1 MVEHFHGKEGVRGSI
16 PRLGS
21 INKVSLPV
29 MKRLTLNQSD
39 KKLTGL
45 CGGVAAYFDVD
56 STVVRLIVLTII
68 IMSGVFPG
76 LLLYL
81 LAAVITPKGDN

>member
-1 MVEHFHGKEGVRGSI
+1 MVRKGSGVQS
-16 PRLGS
+16 PAWAPL
-21 INKVSLPV
+21 NKVSLPV
-29 MKRLTLNQSD
+29 MKRLTLSQSD

-45 CGGVAAYFDVD
+45 CGGIAAYFDVD
-56 STVVRLIVLTII
+56 PTIVRLIVMTII

>member
-29 MKRLTLNQSD
+29 MKRLTLSQSD

-45 CGGVAAYFDVD
+45 CGGIAAYFDVD
-56 STVVRLIVLTII
+56 PTVVRLITLTII
-68 IMSGVFPG
+68 IMTPPFGAIA
-76 LLLYL
+76 YL
-81 LAAVITPKGDN
+81 LGAVITPKGDN

>member
-1 MVEHFHGKEGVRGSI
+1 
-16 PRLGS
+16 
-21 INKVSLPV
+21 

-45 CGGVAAYFDVD
+45 CGGIAAYLDID
-56 STVVRLIVLTII
+56 PTVVRLIVLTII
-68 IMSGVFPG
+68 IMTGVVPG